1 MQHAWT
7 RNTGAPRAP
16 VRTAM
21 EGTGMQTTQ
30 ADRVRAYAQ
39 DRRVFTRAQLI
50 EDIGEKAAGALGQ
63 MAGAEIVRHAVG
75 VYSLAGIRTDDDRVV
90 EMIRETG
97 ARPLSDEDRE
107 RDARKAEEKAAAAL
121 GARMRSTQTI
131 VERVADHFKDHPV
144 ASATDLKRLYGQSAA
159 AAAKTLSDRGDLEK
173 VRDGLWTRP
182 GTDPF
187 GPDMKSYV
195 ESHSLELAAVKREL
209 EEVSQIDDTIRSGQ
223 VEVEWN
229 VSRPQGRGV
238 MVYMNMTGVPSIWAQ
253 SRKGRIHWYAVKGL
267 VSPVAADHI
276 ARMVLDPMPERMGDL
291 VSMVERGEA
300 PTGMRRRH
308 GGYREY
314 DRPEE
319 DEEAPRTKGY
329 GAWDT
334 HVLDPRRLGN
344 GLPEEV
350 VLEIDDRED
359 DRLVT
364 MLTDVPNLHIIRT
377 HLEMADFVA
386 RFGDGTLA
394 IERKTSEDLSASL
407 DDNRLVE
414 QVHRMSDAGIPCCFV
429 IEGGMTG
436 TRSQPLPR
444 LVAMQTRLNF
454 GVNMRVLETLDLA
467 HTAYVIVTSIR
478 DHFFGTGAAFDLK
491 PHKLPGLGPVER
503 AQHMLQTIPGISP
516 TRSAALLERFGSI
529 AGMAGAT
536 AKQIMEVEGVGK
548 KTAETLLGVLT
559 AGTTE

>member
-1 MQHAWT
+1 
-7 RNTGAPRAP
+7 
-16 VRTAM
+16 
-21 EGTGMQTTQ
+21 MQTTY

-50 EDIGEKAAGALGQ
+50 KDIGEKAAGALGQ
-63 MAGAEIVRHAVG
+63 MSGAEIVRHAIG
-75 VYSLAGIRTDDDRVV
+75 VYSLAGIRSDDERVRDLI
-90 EMIRETG
+90 EETG
-97 ARPLSDEDRE
+97 ARDLSAEDRR
-107 RDARKAEEKAAAAL
+107 RDAQKAEEKAAAAL
-121 GARMRSTQTI
+121 TSRMRSTTTI
-131 VERVADHFKDHPV
+131 VERVAEHFQDHAV
-144 ASATDLKRLYGQSAA
+144 ASASDLKRLYGQSAA
-159 AAAKTLSDRGDLEK
+159 AAAKTLSDRGDLDK

-182 GTDPF
+182 GVDAF
-187 GPDMKSYV
+187 GPDMKAYV
-195 ESHSLELAAVKREL
+195 ESHSIELAAVKREL
-209 EEVSQIDDTIRSGQ
+209 EEVAEIDEAIRSGGI
-223 VEVEWN
+223 EVEWN
-229 VSRPQGRGV
+229 VSRPQGRGA

-276 ARMVLDPMPERMGDL
+276 ARMVLDPMPERMSDL
-291 VSMVERGEA
+291 VGMVERGEA

-314 DRPEE
+314 ERPEE

-350 VLEIDDRED
+350 MLEIDDRED

-377 HLEMADFVA
+377 HLDMADFVA
-386 RFGDGTLA
+386 RHDGRTLA
-394 IERKTSEDLSASL
+394 IERKTSEDLSSSL

-414 QVHRMSDAGIPCCFV
+414 QVHRMSDSGVPCCFV

-467 HTAYVIVTSIR
+467 HTAYVIVTAIR
-478 DHFFGTGAAFDLK
+478 DHFFGTGSAFDLK
-491 PHKLPGLGPVER
+491 PHKIPSLGPVER

-529 AGMAGAT
+529 AGMATAT
-536 AKQIMEVEGVGK
+536 TKQIMEVEGVGK
-548 KTAETLLGVLT
+548 KTAETLLGVLK
-559 AGTTE
+559 AGSDDAA

>member
-1 MQHAWT
+1 
-7 RNTGAPRAP
+7 
-16 VRTAM
+16 
-21 EGTGMQTTQ
+21 MQTTY

-50 EDIGEKAAGALGQ
+50 KDIGEKAAGALGQ
-63 MAGAEIVRHAVG
+63 MSGAEIVRHAIG
-75 VYSLAGIRTDDDRVV
+75 VYSLAGIRSDDERVRDLI
-90 EMIRETG
+90 EETG
-97 ARPLSDEDRE
+97 ARDLSAEDRR
-107 RDARKAEEKAAAAL
+107 RDAQKAEEKAAAAL
-121 GARMRSTQTI
+121 TSRMRSTTTI
-131 VERVADHFKDHPV
+131 VERVAEHFQDHAV
-144 ASATDLKRLYGQSAA
+144 ASASDLKRLYGQSAA
-159 AAAKTLSDRGDLEK
+159 AAAKTLSDRGDLDK

-182 GTDPF
+182 GVDAF
-187 GPDMKSYV
+187 GPDMKAYV
-195 ESHSLELAAVKREL
+195 ESHSIELAAVKREL
-209 EEVSQIDDTIRSGQ
+209 EEVAQIDEAIRSGGI
-223 VEVEWN
+223 EVEWN
-229 VSRPQGRGV
+229 VSRPQGRGT

-276 ARMVLDPMPERMGDL
+276 ARMVLDPMPERMSDL
-291 VSMVERGEA
+291 VGMVERGEA

-314 DRPEE
+314 ERPEE

-350 VLEIDDRED
+350 MLEIDDRED

-377 HLEMADFVA
+377 HLDMADFVA
-386 RFGDGTLA
+386 KHDGRTLA
-394 IERKTSEDLSASL
+394 IERKTSEDLSSSL

-414 QVHRMSDAGIPCCFV
+414 QVHRMSDSGVPCCFV

-467 HTAYVIVTSIR
+467 HTAYVIVTAIR
-478 DHFFGTGAAFDLK
+478 DHFFGTGSAFDLK
-491 PHKLPGLGPVER
+491 PHKIPSLGPVER

-529 AGMAGAT
+529 AGMATAT
-536 AKQIMEVEGVGK
+536 TKQIMEVEGVGK
-548 KTAETLLGVLT
+548 KIAETLLGVLK
-559 AGTTE
+559 AGSDDAA

>member
-1 MQHAWT
+1 
-7 RNTGAPRAP
+7 
-16 VRTAM
+16 
-21 EGTGMQTTQ
+21 MQTTY

-50 EDIGEKAAGALGQ
+50 KDIGEKAAGALGQ
-63 MAGAEIVRHAVG
+63 MSGAEIVRHAIG
-75 VYSLAGIRTDDDRVV
+75 VYSLAGIRSDDERVRDLI
-90 EMIRETG
+90 EETG
-97 ARPLSDEDRE
+97 ARDLSAEDRR
-107 RDARKAEEKAAAAL
+107 RDAQKAEEKAAAAL
-121 GARMRSTQTI
+121 TSRMRSTTTI
-131 VERVADHFKDHPV
+131 VERVAEHFQDHAV
-144 ASATDLKRLYGQSAA
+144 ASASDLKRLYGQSAA
-159 AAAKTLSDRGDLEK
+159 AAAKTLSDRGDLDK

-182 GTDPF
+182 GVDAF
-187 GPDMKSYV
+187 GPDMKAYV
-195 ESHSLELAAVKREL
+195 ESHSIELAAVKREL
-209 EEVSQIDDTIRSGQ
+209 EEVAEIDETIRSGGI
-223 VEVEWN
+223 EVEWN
-229 VSRPQGRGV
+229 VSRPQGRGT

-276 ARMVLDPMPERMGDL
+276 ARMVLDPMPERMSDL
-291 VSMVERGEA
+291 VGMVERGEA

-314 DRPEE
+314 ERPEE

-350 VLEIDDRED
+350 MLEIDDRED

-377 HLEMADFVA
+377 HLDMADFVA
-386 RFGDGTLA
+386 KHDGRTLA
-394 IERKTSEDLSASL
+394 IERKTSEDLSSSL

-414 QVHRMSDAGIPCCFV
+414 QVHRMSDSGVPCCFV

-467 HTAYVIVTSIR
+467 HTAYVIVTAIR
-478 DHFFGTGAAFDLK
+478 DHFFGTGSAFDLK
-491 PHKLPGLGPVER
+491 PHKIPSLGPVER

-529 AGMAGAT
+529 AGMATAT
-536 AKQIMEVEGVGK
+536 TKQIMEVEGVGK
-548 KTAETLLGVLT
+548 KTAETLLGVLK
-559 AGTTE
+559 AGSDDAA

>member
-1 MQHAWT
+1 
-7 RNTGAPRAP
+7 
-16 VRTAM
+16 
-21 EGTGMQTTQ
+21 MQTTY

-50 EDIGEKAAGALGQ
+50 KDIGEKAAGALGQ
-63 MAGAEIVRHAVG
+63 MSGAEIVRHAIG
-75 VYSLAGIRTDDDRVV
+75 VYSLAGIRSDDERVRDLI
-90 EMIRETG
+90 EETG
-97 ARPLSDEDRE
+97 ARDLSAEDRR
-107 RDARKAEEKAAAAL
+107 RDAQKAEEKAAAAL
-121 GARMRSTQTI
+121 SSRMRSTTTI
-131 VERVADHFKDHPV
+131 VERVAEHFQDHAV
-144 ASATDLKRLYGQSAA
+144 ASASDLKRLYGQSAA
-159 AAAKTLSDRGDLEK
+159 AAAKTLSDRGDLDK

-182 GTDPF
+182 GVDAF
-187 GPDMKSYV
+187 GPDMKAYV
-195 ESHSLELAAVKREL
+195 ESHSIELAAVKREL
-209 EEVSQIDDTIRSGQ
+209 EEVAQIDEAIRSGGI
-223 VEVEWN
+223 EVEWN
-229 VSRPQGRGV
+229 VSRPQGRGA

-276 ARMVLDPMPERMGDL
+276 ARMVLDPMPERMSDL
-291 VSMVERGEA
+291 VGMVERGEA

-314 DRPEE
+314 ERPEE

-350 VLEIDDRED
+350 MLEIDDRED

-377 HLEMADFVA
+377 HLDMADFVA
-386 RFGDGTLA
+386 KHDGRTLA
-394 IERKTSEDLSASL
+394 IERKTSEDLSSSL

-414 QVHRMSDAGIPCCFV
+414 QVHRMSDSGVPCCFV

-467 HTAYVIVTSIR
+467 HTAYVIVTAIR
-478 DHFFGTGAAFDLK
+478 DHFFGTGSAFDLK
-491 PHKLPGLGPVER
+491 PHKIPSLGPVER

-529 AGMAGAT
+529 AGMATAT
-536 AKQIMEVEGVGK
+536 TKQIMEVEGVGK
-548 KTAETLLGVLT
+548 KTAETLLGVLK
-559 AGTTE
+559 AGSDDAA